1 MPTIPRTMINPEY
14 ITVIIDE
21 LLIEAGTE
29 HTCRQTGETES
40 GITLEIRPRII
51 ARTINTQ
58 E

>member
-51 ARTINTQ
+51 ARTLSN
-58 E
+58 